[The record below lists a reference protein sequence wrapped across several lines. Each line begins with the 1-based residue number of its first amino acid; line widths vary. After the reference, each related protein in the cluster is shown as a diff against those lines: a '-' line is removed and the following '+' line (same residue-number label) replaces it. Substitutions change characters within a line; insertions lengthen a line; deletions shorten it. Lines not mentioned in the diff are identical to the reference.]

1 MSLKDRIDSNIDN
14 IKLTLHAL
22 KRFQESN
29 LEVRE
34 VLETL
39 RSTYQIIEEYP
50 NDLRGPSVLLLL
62 FLEDNPI
69 HLVVAPHEDNLI
81 VITGYHP
88 KESEWKNNYSIR
100 K

>member
-1 MSLKDRIDSNIDN
+1 MSLRDLIDSNINN

-22 KRFQESN
+22 KWFQESD
-29 LEVRE
+29 LGVRE

-39 RSTYQIIEEYP
+39 RSKYQIIEEYP
-50 NDLRGPSVLLLL
+50 NDLRGPSVLILV

-69 HLVVAPHEDNLI
+69 HLVVAPHEDDLI
-81 VITGYHP
+81 VITGYRP
-88 KESEWKNNYSIR
+88 KESEWKNNYSER